1 MEPTTGMK
9 VLDIDLKRIY
19 CDNNFNC
26 RGPIRPFDVADLAQS
41 IRDNGLGFAISVQPA
56 ADVKDGLPVNPED
69 NLPYD
74 YRIVAGHR
82 RYTAV
87 KVLKWPTIPC
97 TVRENLDEMKARVL
111 NLVENFQRE
120 DLNILQ
126 EAEAIKHLQEAGLPR
141 ETVGKEIGKSGGWV
155 QVRFALLNLPEAI
168 QQEAAAGLLNQY
180 HIKTLCTLK
189 TPDQQ
194 YEAVRKIK
202 DAKAKGE
209 KVPVIGVRK
218 QKVASIKKKRT
229 EAEMYDMIELL
240 AQTELKYGLHTRALA
255 WAAGQISS
263 AEFFIDV
270 KKADSSFFIPETF

>member
-26 RGPIRPFDVADLAQS
+26 RGPIRPFDVSDLAQS

-56 ADVKDGLPVNPED
+56 ADVKGGLPINPED

-97 TVRENLDEMKARVL
+97 TIRENLDEMKARVL

-141 ETVGKEIGKSGGWV
+141 DAVGKEIGKSGGWV

-168 QQEAAAGLLNQY
+168 QQEAAAGMLNQY

-209 KVPVIGVRK
+209 KVPVIGIRK
-218 QKVASIKKKRT
+218 QKVATIKKKRT
-229 EAEMYDMIELL
+229 EAEMLDMIEIF
-240 AQTELKYGLHTRALA
+240 AKSAIGYGLHTRILA
-255 WAAGQISS
+255 WASGQISTADLFLEIKKEDNS
-263 AEFFIDV
+263 FYPPTEF
-270 KKADSSFFIPETF
+270 